1 MCNTNK
7 PDEHQESL
15 IEFPCEFPVK
25 VMGLTDEGFSQEM
38 IRTIQQF
45 EPTFDASKVEM
56 RGSSAGKY
64 TSLTCNCYVE
74 SQAQLDDIYRA
85 LTSHPLAKYVL

>member
-1 MCNTNK
+1 MSNSK
-7 PDEHQESL
+7 EPEQPAPL
-15 IEFPCEFPVK
+15 IKFPCDFPIK
-25 VMGLTDEGFSQEM
+25 VMGLTEDGFSMAIIE
-38 IRTIQQF
+38 TIQKF

-64 TSLTCNCYVE
+64 TSLTCTCYVD
-74 SQAQLDDIYRA
+74 SQTQLDNIYRA